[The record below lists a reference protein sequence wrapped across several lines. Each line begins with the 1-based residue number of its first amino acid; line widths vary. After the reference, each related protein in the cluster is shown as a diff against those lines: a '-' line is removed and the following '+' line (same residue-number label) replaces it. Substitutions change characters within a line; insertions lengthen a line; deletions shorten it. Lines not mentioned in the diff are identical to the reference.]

1 MPSTYKTPNY
11 GLNKWTGSDKPKMDD
26 FNLDNEKLDAA
37 LGAHAANA
45 TLHLSE
51 EEHGWLR
58 APMEY
63 GSYSG
68 DGTSPR
74 QVTVGFKPKFLLVYA
89 VGQPLI
95 YYDWNYRTA
104 DLYSGVATENGAS
117 MGITL
122 SDTGFSVENVED
134 SVIGVG
140 PILNQTGKTYAW
152 MALR

>member
-1 MPSTYKTPNY
+1 
-11 GLNKWTGSDKPKMDD
+11 
-26 FNLDNEKLDAA
+26 
-37 LGAHAANA
+37 
-45 TLHLSE
+45 
-51 EEHGWLR
+51 
-58 APMEY
+58 MEY

-68 DGTSPR
+68 NGTSPR
-74 QVTVGFKPKFLLVYA
+74 QITVGFKPKFLLVYA

-152 MALR
+152 MALRCHPSRAMCIRDSAGGKGFDTGPGDSLPGKKAFRVLLQQPGFRSFFAAYSNCLLYTSRCV